1 MTVCSLSATRS
12 RDAWNAPADLYP
24 LYVCAREETDE
35 ALADWSAA
43 PARDRRDAFAV
54 YRAAA
59 DREDAAA
66 TAWLEACAA
75 RDADRALAQ
84 AA

>member
-1 MTVCSLSATRS
+1 MTAATIT
-12 RDAWNAPADLYP
+12 PADLYP

-43 PARDRRDAFAV
+43 PAGRRCAAFAV
-54 YRAAA
+54 YRAAV

-66 TAWLEACAA
+66 GAWLEACAA
-75 RDADRALAQ
+75 FDAERAA
-84 AA
+84 